1 MHRIILTLDPV
12 DSAALLHMARS
23 DCRPLKDQ
31 IRYILRQ
38 EATKRGLLPQEEARH
53 AA

>member
-1 MHRIILTLDPV
+1 MKIFVPLSPDER
-12 DSAALLHMARS
+12 AALGAM
-23 DCRPLKDQ
+23 CRQDLRDPRDQ
-31 IRYILRQ
+31 MRFILRQ